1 MGKMKRVITYIIN
14 LTFFLYFLL
23 MLAER
28 VVSDSLSF
36 SNGINIFSDGFNG
49 YVYILVF
56 VSIAAWLVYLIVR
69 CRPEIKALFVTNED
83 TLSSIPFNDLCIAS
97 GVLLLSG
104 MVHTE
109 YTISIL
115 QFVSYGILIIG
126 ILHRVI
132 LMPNKGAL
140 KWLAFVYLVCFS
152 MAIPV
157 MYRTLLD
164 SHVLFHILEG
174 FASFV
179 LVAVFTY
186 FLLLIFNDKDDL
198 FDIWYI
204 IGAVVLDGVII
215 WLRWVEEI
223 NWFVLIFVSLSVMMY
238 IVGFIYKLVQ
248 KKKQQ

>member
-23 MLAER
+23 LLVER
-28 VVSDSLSF
+28 VVSVSLSF
-36 SNGINIFSDGFNG
+36 VNGINIFKDAFTG
-49 YVYILVF
+49 YVYLMVF
-56 VSIAAWLVYLIVR
+56 ISIFAWLMYLIIR
-69 CRPEIKALFVTNED
+69 CRPTFKALFVINED
-83 TLSSIPFNDLCIAS
+83 TLSVIPFKDLCIAS
-97 GVLLLSG
+97 GILLLSG

-140 KWLAFVYLVCFS
+140 KWLSFIYLVCFS

-164 SHVLFHILEG
+164 SHVLFHVLEG

-179 LVAVFTY
+179 LVGVFTY

-198 FDIWYI
+198 FDVWYI

-223 NWFVLIFVSLSVMMY
+223 NWFVLIFICLSVVMY

-248 KKKQQ
+248 KKKQ